1 MKGEAI
7 MKQKQQSNG
16 DIKLGKFI
24 SLILRHQ
31 PSVIGIS
38 LDENGWADVSELI
51 AGINRSGRQIDLSI
65 LERIVAQNDKQRYC
79 FNQDH
84 TKIRANQGHS
94 ISVDIQLQQKKPPA
108 LLYHGTATAF
118 LKSITKDGIKKQSRQ
133 HVHLSK
139 DKQTAVDVGIRHGIP
154 AVLTIDAEKMSQ
166 DGYLFYL
173 SQNGIWL
180 CDYIPPNYI
189 IKIEH

>member
-118 LKSITKDGIKKQSRQ
+118 LKALQKME
-133 HVHLSK
+133 SK
-139 DKQTAVDVGIRHGIP
+139 NNLGNMYIFLRINRLL
-154 AVLTIDAEKMSQ
+154 LTSVSAMEFQ
-166 DGYLFYL
+166 QY
-173 SQNGIWL
+173 
-180 CDYIPPNYI
+180 
-189 IKIEH
+189 

>member
-31 PSVIGIS
+31 PSVVGIS

-118 LKSITKDGIKKQSRQ
+118 LKSIAKDGIKKQSRQ

-139 DKQTAVDVGIRHGIP
+139 DKRTAVDVGIRHGIP